1 VPTCDELDRLAAA
14 RPPILRRTEEV
25 MDQAEEDRL
34 LHQIL
39 ASATAPRQARG
50 RTLGRGLVSPGRAGL
65 LAAGIG
71 LIAAAVAVA
80 VVLPSGTTTVPGGPP
95 AATRHGPAARTAR
108 QVLLA
113 AALTAAAAPEGSGK
127 YWYVKDTQSLQGRVY
142 SVETWTPLHGRTWVR
157 GNKMPGAPVGK
168 LIPDVAGTAGQFSLA
183 DSDVLL
189 RELEGL
195 PPRMYRI
202 GGMHFKHYRVP
213 PGLVTLAQLSRLPAS
228 PAALLAWIT
237 DFDRKS
243 ARENGASAAGRIGVF
258 ESLTYLVAT
267 LPAPPQVRAAA
278 FRAMAAMPGVTSL
291 GPVHGGQG
299 LRFPLGPQLSATVVV
314 DPATSRVRDTLTVVG
329 VGGEVSSDSVSAKWT
344 NRLPK

>member
-1 VPTCDELDRLAAA
+1 
-14 RPPILRRTEEV
+14 
-25 MDQAEEDRL
+25 M
-34 LHQIL
+34 
-39 ASATAPRQARG
+39 
-50 RTLGRGLVSPGRAGL
+50 
-65 LAAGIG
+65 
-71 LIAAAVAVA
+71 
-80 VVLPSGTTTVPGGPP
+80 
-95 AATRHGPAARTAR
+95 
-108 QVLLA
+108 LLA

-142 SVETWTPLHGRTWVR
+142 SVETWTPLHGRTGVR

-213 PGLVTLAQLSRLPAS
+213 PGLVTLAQLSLLPTS

-237 DFDRKS
+237 GFDRKS
-243 ARENGASAAGRIGVF
+243 ARENGASAAGRVGVF

-278 FRAMAAMPGVTSL
+278 FRTMAAMPRRYQPRP
-291 GPVHGGQG
+291 GP
-299 LRFPLGPQLSATVVV
+299 RGPG
-314 DPATSRVRDTLTVVG
+314 PAVPSWPAAVRHCCRR
-329 VGGEVSSDSVSAKWT
+329 SSDVTGTGHPHRCRCGW
-344 NRLPK
+344 RG

>member
-1 VPTCDELDRLAAA
+1 
-14 RPPILRRTEEV
+14 

-50 RTLGRGLVSPGRAGL
+50 RTLGRGLVSPRRAGV

-80 VVLPSGTTTVPGGPP
+80 VVLASGTTTVPSGPP

-195 PPRMYRI
+195 PPRIYRI
-202 GGMHFKHYRVP
+202 RGMHFKYYRIP
-213 PGLVTLAQLSRLPAS
+213 PGPLTLAKLSAAAR

-243 ARENGASAAGRIGVF
+243 ARENGASAAGRVGVF